1 MSSVARLDH
10 LTLFVADRTL
20 SRAWYVAA
28 LGLDVEFELE
38 DARVTAL
45 TDGGGFTVFLQED
58 VARTPAP
65 ACILYFRVDDVARAT
80 ARLEADGI
88 ALAHEPR
95 SNQWGFGVEI
105 VDPDGHV
112 VRLWDENTMEADADR

>member
-1 MSSVARLDH
+1 VARLDH
-10 LTLFVADRTL
+10 LTLFVADRPR
-20 SRAWYVAA
+20 SRAWYTAA
-28 LGLDVEFELE
+28 LGLDVEFELD

-45 TDGGGFTVFLQED
+45 VDAGGFTLFLQED

-65 ACILYFRVDDVARAT
+65 ACVLYFQVDDVRRAESDL
-80 ARLEADGI
+80 AEHGI

-95 SNQWGFGVEI
+95 SNDWGFGLEI

-112 VRLWDENTMEADADR
+112 VRLWDRDTMDADADR